1 MLAVS
6 IFSPKEVAMQVA
18 TRVRSR
24 RLELNL
30 TQSGLA
36 RRAGTSLA
44 TYRRFETTGEISF
57 SGLLR
62 VAMALDCLDEFSQL
76 FTRKKYNSLAEV
88 VSDSAPKRKRGN
100 KE

>member
-6 IFSPKEVAMQVA
+6 IVTPKEMALQIA
-18 TRVRSR
+18 SRVKSR
-24 RLELNL
+24 RLELSL

-36 RRAGTSLA
+36 QRGGISLA

-62 VAMALDCLDEFSQL
+62 VAMAIDCLDEFSQL
-76 FTRKKYNSLAEV
+76 FTHTKYNSLDDV
-88 VSDSAPKRKRGN
+88 INDSAPKRKRGT
-100 KE
+100 KR